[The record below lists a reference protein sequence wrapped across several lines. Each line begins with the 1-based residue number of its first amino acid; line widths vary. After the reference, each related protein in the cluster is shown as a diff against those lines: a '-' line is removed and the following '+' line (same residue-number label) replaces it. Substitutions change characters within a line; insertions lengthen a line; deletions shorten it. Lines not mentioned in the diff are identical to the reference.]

1 MTNVCVIPV
10 RGGSKGI
17 PRKNLL
23 PIAGK
28 PLVVW
33 TIEQALAV
41 PGLRVIVSTEDPE
54 IAAVSRDAGAEV
66 IDRPAELAQD
76 TTASEPVIE
85 HAIATL
91 TERGERP
98 DGVMF
103 LQATSPVRLPGTL
116 ARALAEFET
125 SGADSMLSVIP
136 ETPFLWNLAHPATAD
151 YDYTSRPRRQDIAP
165 ESLKYRENGS
175 IYVTRTE
182 IYETLHNRLG
192 GHIELFVLDEVEAID
207 IDTPADFARAEQVL
221 MNIDGGAAR
230 PASGHTSGS

>member
-1 MTNVCVIPV
+1 MTDIICVIPV

-28 PLVVW
+28 PLVAW
-33 TIEQALAV
+33 SIEQALAV
-41 PGLRVIVSTEDPE
+41 PGLRVIVSTEDAE
-54 IAAVSRDAGAEV
+54 IAEVSRTAGAEV
-66 IDRPAELAQD
+66 IDRPMELAQD

-85 HAIATL
+85 HVIETL
-91 TERGERP
+91 TARGERP
-98 DGVMF
+98 RVVMF

-116 ARALAEFET
+116 ARALAEFEDT
-125 SGADSMLSVIP
+125 GADALVGVIA

-151 YDYTSRPRRQDIAP
+151 YDYTSRPRRQEISA
-165 ESLKYRENGS
+165 EAMKYRENGS

-192 GHIELFVLDEVEAID
+192 GHIELFVMEQVEATD
-207 IDTPADFARAEQVL
+207 IDTPVDFAHAEKL
-221 MNIDGGAAR
+221 LATLR
-230 PASGHTSGS
+230 

>member
-1 MTNVCVIPV
+1 MTTICVIPV

-28 PLVVW
+28 PLVMW

-54 IAAVSRDAGAEV
+54 LAEVSRAAGAEV
-66 IDRPAELAQD
+66 VDRPAELAQD

-85 HAIATL
+85 HVIATL

-98 DGVMF
+98 DAVMF

-116 ARALAEFET
+116 ARALAEFEA
-125 SGADSMLSVIP
+125 SGADSLVGVVA

-151 YDYTSRPRRQDIAP
+151 YDYTRRPRRQEIPP
-165 ESLKYRENGS
+165 EGMKYREHGS
-175 IYVTRTE
+175 LYLTRTE
-182 IYETLHNRLG
+182 IYETDHNRLG
-192 GHIELFVLDEVEAID
+192 GHIELFVMDEVEAAD
-207 IDTPADFARAEQVL
+207 IDTPVDFAVTQEQL
-221 MNIDGGAAR
+221 RSI
-230 PASGHTSGS
+230 SG

>member
-41 PGLRVIVSTEDPE
+41 PGLRVIVSTEDAE

-66 IDRPAELAQD
+66 IDRPTELAQD
-76 TTASEPVIE
+76 TTASEPVIG

-98 DGVMF
+98 DVVMF

-116 ARALAEFET
+116 ARALAEFEA
-125 SGADSMLSVIP
+125 SGADSLLSVVP
-136 ETPFLWNLAHPATAD
+136 ETPFLWNPGHPATAD
-151 YDYTSRPRRQDIAP
+151 YDFTRRPRRQDIAP
-165 ESLKYRENGS
+165 AGMKYRENGS
-175 IYVTRTE
+175 LYVTRTE

-221 MNIDGGAAR
+221 RSIDADAAR
-230 PASGHTSGS
+230 PVTGHTSGI

>member
-1 MTNVCVIPV
+1 MSGAVAVIPV

-41 PGLRVIVSTEDPE
+41 PGLRVLVSTEDAE
-54 IAAVSRDAGAEV
+54 IAEVARAAGAEV

-85 HAIATL
+85 HAIAEL

-98 DGVMF
+98 DLVMF

-116 ARALAEFET
+116 ARALAEFEA
-125 SGADSMLSVIP
+125 SGADSMVGVLA
-136 ETPFLWNLAHPATAD
+136 ETPFLWNLGHPATAD
-151 YDYTSRPRRQDIAP
+151 YDYTNRPRRQDIPAAD
-165 ESLKYRENGS
+165 LKYRENGS
-175 IYVTRTE
+175 IYLTRTQ

-192 GHIELFVLDEVEAID
+192 GHIELFVLDEIEATD
-207 IDTPADFARAEQVL
+207 IDTPVDFALAEKTL
-221 MNIDGGAAR
+221 ESLAAR
-230 PASGHTSGS
+230 TAPPGTAAD